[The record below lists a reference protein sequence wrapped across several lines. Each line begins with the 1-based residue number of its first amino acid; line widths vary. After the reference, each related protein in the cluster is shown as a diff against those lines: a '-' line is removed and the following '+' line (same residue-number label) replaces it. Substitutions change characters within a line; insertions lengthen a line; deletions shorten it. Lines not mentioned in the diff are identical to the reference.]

1 MPIANL
7 MRRLLLTLPLLCVPL
22 LAAGQTLSGDQASNM
37 AWLQQQQAL
46 SQTGQ
51 PAQGSLLVQSQST
64 STASA
69 QAQGNAGLSLNPLS
83 GGTVNA
89 SSLQYSITPNVTAQA
104 GVTQRSWVNQPR
116 IIGSE
121 VGATY
126 NAGRYSLGVSVAQ
139 DQVPNTTALPRVLP
153 GAVTGV
159 NGLQDFDSSTQVNA
173 NGRFAFNNNSGVLLG
188 ASMGRIRLLP
198 GNLMG
203 LTTLDQKALS
213 FGIDHG
219 PISGSIIGRT
229 MQPEPGIGLP
239 GAYTADRRWNSIDLG
254 VTWRLPW
261 QGSLSFG
268 AQNLWSSGNNTNT
281 PVGPPEPD
289 QSRTPYV
296 QYHQDL

>member
-1 MPIANL
+1 
-7 MRRLLLTLPLLCVPL
+7 MRRLLLTLPLLCAPL
-22 LAAGQTLSGDQASNM
+22 LAVGQTAGADQASNA
-37 AWLQQQQAL
+37 AWLQQQTSL
-46 SQTGQ
+46 NTGQ
-51 PAQGSLLVQSQST
+51 PAQGSLLVQSQNA
-64 STASA
+64 STAGA
-69 QAQGNAGLSLNPLS
+69 QNGGSLSLNPLS
-83 GGTVNA
+83 GGTVSS
-89 SSLQYSITPNVTAQA
+89 SSLQYGITPNVSAQA
-104 GVTQRSWVNQPR
+104 GVTQRSWVTQPR
-116 IIGSE
+116 IVGTE

-139 DQVPNTTALPRVLP
+139 DQVPNTAPLPRVLP

-173 NGRFAFNNNSGVLLG
+173 RGRFAFNNNSGVLLG

-219 PISGSIIGRT
+219 PITGSIIGRT
-229 MQPEPGIGLP
+229 MQPEPGLP
-239 GAYTADRRWNSIDLG
+239 NSFTADRRWNSIDLG

-268 AQNLWSSGNNTNT
+268 AQNLWSSGNVNNT

>member
-1 MPIANL
+1 
-7 MRRLLLTLPLLCVPL
+7 MRRLLLTLPLCCVPL
-22 LAAGQTLSGDQASNM
+22 IAAGQTMGGDQASNA
-37 AWLQQQQAL
+37 AWLQQQTTL
-46 SQTGQ
+46 KTTQ
-51 PAQGSLLVQSQST
+51 PAQGSLLVQSSNGST
-64 STASA
+64 GGAQNDSTLAV
-69 QAQGNAGLSLNPLS
+69 NPLS
-83 GGTVNA
+83 GGTVNS
-89 SSLQYSITPNVTAQA
+89 SSLQYGIAPNVTAQA
-104 GVTQRSWVNQPR
+104 GVTQRSWITQPR
-116 IIGSE
+116 IVGSE

-126 NAGRYSLGVSVAQ
+126 SAGRYSLGVSVAQ
-139 DQVPNTTALPRVLP
+139 DQVPNTTPLPRVVP

-159 NGLQDFDSSTQVNA
+159 NGLPDFDSSTQVNA
-173 NGRFAFNNNSGVLLG
+173 RGRFAFDNNSGVLLG
-188 ASMGRIRLLP
+188 ASMGRIHLLP

-229 MQPEPGIGLP
+229 MQPEPGVP
-239 GAYTADRRWNSIDLG
+239 NSYTADRRWNSIDLG

-268 AQNLWSSGNNTNT
+268 AQNLWSSGNSTNT

-289 QSRTPYV
+289 QGRTPYV